1 MLVEN
6 NPVDAALALA
16 ALKKANISNRI
27 HVIEDGNAVLDF
39 VFGTGTH
46 AGRPPLREETLI
58 LLSMNLSGVH
68 GLDVLRKLKG
78 DERSKGFPVII
89 LTSSQEE
96 RGVMEGY
103 KLGANGCIVKPLDLP
118 KFIEAVSELR
128 LGWLLIAPES
138 PGAQ

>member
-58 LLSMNLSGVH
+58 LLSMNLRGVH